1 MSADVYLDMLL
12 HRWRVASDTL
22 AEIEARDPYSDEID
36 ELADEV
42 VAARV
47 ALTEAGVRDI
57 GALADVQRARLIAH
71 ATILENALR

>member
-22 AEIEARDPYSDEID
+22 AESEARDPYSDEID

-57 GALADVQRARLIAH
+57 DALADGQRERLFAH
-71 ATILENALR
+71 VTIVENALR

>member
-12 HRWRVASDTL
+12 DRWRVASHAL
-22 AEIEARDPYSDEID
+22 AEAEARDPYSDEID

-57 GALADVQRARLIAH
+57 DALADGQRARLIAH